1 MRARAASFAAVLAFG
16 AASAASA
23 ADRFYTAYNIWF
35 EQPTKVYSTNYERG
49 NILPAGS
56 EVKDVV
62 RSSKKLEFTDT
73 RLNMK
78 FSIEFVG
85 KHHPGV
91 TAEQW
96 MSRFLTTRDFAA
108 LSQGLTAAEIKAVRA
123 GEVRAGMSKKA
134 VLLAAGY
141 PPEVATPSTQL
152 DMWKYWRHR
161 FGSYSVQF
169 SDGKVSK
176 SEQ

>member
-1 MRARAASFAAVLAFG
+1 MKARAASLAAILAFG
-16 AASAASA
+16 GANAASA
-23 ADRFYTAYNIWF
+23 ADQLYTAYNIWF
-35 EQPTKVYSTNYERG
+35 EQPTKLYSTSYQKG
-49 NILPAGS
+49 NLFPAGS

-62 RSSKKLEFTDT
+62 RSKSKLEFTDPK
-73 RLNMK
+73 LNMK

-152 DMWKYWRHR
+152 DTWKYWRHR

-169 SDGKVSK
+169 SGGKVSK